1 MTKTALTSNRE
12 WNTRV
17 VSTEKGE
24 ITQNILAEFNE
35 LWNSEYA
42 LKYDEFYEVY
52 KERYMTPFGQ
62 RKAVYS
68 WRLAAT
74 DPTPTGKR
82 KEKSLREKIKDIEKQ
97 LRLETFCEDL
107 TVCELVEKYLMTKT
121 GVKHSTRT
129 GYKFV
134 QNILAKEPFGQRKIA
149 SIKTSDAKIF
159 LIKMQEEGRGYSTIH
174 TVRGVLRPAF
184 QMAADDDMIIKNP
197 FQFELHTVVV
207 NDSVKRDAL
216 TREQE
221 RKFLQF
227 IQEDRHYSRYYDAI
241 FILFKTGLRI
251 SEFCGLTIK
260 DIDFKKNVIKVS
272 HQLQRTSDMRY
283 VCEKTKT
290 ENGIR
295 EIPMNSEVMEAFKR
309 IIKNRPKPKIEPIVD
324 GYSGFLFLDKN
335 GKPRVALHW
344 EKYFQLS
351 VEKYNSIYRVQLP
364 KITPHVC
371 RHTFCTNMAKSGM
384 NPKVL
389 QYIMGHGDISV
400 TLDTYTHI
408 KAEDAIAEMERLDLL
423 IEKEA

>member
-1 MTKTALTSNRE
+1 MSNTKRRDNKG
-12 WNTRV
+12 RV
-17 VSTEKGE
+17 LQMGKNQLDDGR
-24 ITQNILAEFNE
+24 
-35 LWNSEYA
+35 YA
-42 LKYDEFYEVY
+42 Y
-52 KERYMTPFGQ
+52 RYTTPFGQ
-62 RKAVYS
+62 RKTVYS
-68 WRLAAT
+68 WRLTAS
-74 DPTPTGKR
+74 DPMPAGKR
-82 KEKSLREKIKDIEKQ
+82 KDKSLREKIKEIEKK
-97 LRLETFCEDL
+97 LRLEICCEDI
-107 TVCELVEKYLMTKT
+107 TVCELVEKYLMTKN

-159 LIKMQEEGRGYSTIH
+159 LIKMQEDGRGYSTIH

-184 QMAADDDMIIKNP
+184 QMAADDDMIVKNP

-221 RKFLQF
+221 RQFLQF
-227 IQEDRHYSRYYDAI
+227 IMEDNHYSQYYDA
-241 FILFKTGLRI
+241 FYILFKTGLRI
-251 SEFCGLTIK
+251 SEFCGLTIR
-260 DIDFKKNVIKVS
+260 DIDFRKKVIKVN
-272 HQLQRTSDMRY
+272 HQLQRTSDMKY
-283 VCEKTKT
+283 VCEETKT
-290 ENGIR
+290 ENGVR
-295 EIPMNSEVMEAFKR
+295 EVPMTPDVVDAFKR
-309 IIKNRPKPKIEPIVD
+309 IIKMRPKPKIEPVVD

-335 GKPRVALHW
+335 GKPKVALHW

-351 VEKYNSIYRVQLP
+351 VAKYNKIYRVQLP
-364 KITPHVC
+364 QITPHVC

-408 KAEDAIAEMERLDLL
+408 KSEDAIAEMERLDYLKT
-423 IEKEA
+423 KEA

>member
-1 MTKTALTSNRE
+1 MSNTKRRDNKG
-12 WNTRV
+12 RV
-17 VSTEKGE
+17 LQIGE
-24 ITQNILAEFNE
+24 NQLDDGR
-35 LWNSEYA
+35 YA
-42 LKYDEFYEVY
+42 Y
-52 KERYMTPFGQ
+52 RYTTPFGQ
-62 RKAVYS
+62 RKTVYS
-68 WRLAAT
+68 WRLTAS
-74 DPTPTGKR
+74 DPMPAGKR
-82 KEKSLREKIKDIEKQ
+82 KDKSLREKIKEIEKK
-97 LRLETFCEDL
+97 LRLEICCEDI

-159 LIKMQEEGRGYSTIH
+159 LIKMQEAGRGYSTIH

-184 QMAADDDMIIKNP
+184 QMAADDDMIVKNP

-227 IQEDRHYSRYYDAI
+227 ILEDDHYSQYYDA
-241 FILFKTGLRI
+241 FYILFKTGLRI

-260 DIDFKKNVIKVS
+260 DIDFRKKVIKVN

-283 VCEKTKT
+283 ICEKTKT
-290 ENGIR
+290 ENGVR
-295 EIPMNSEVMEAFKR
+295 EVPMTPDVMDAFKR
-309 IIKNRPKPKIEPIVD
+309 IIKMRPKPKIEPIVD

-351 VEKYNSIYRVQLP
+351 VAKYNKIYRAQLP
-364 KITPHVC
+364 QITPHVC

-408 KAEDAIAEMERLDLL
+408 KSEDAIAEMERLDYLAT
-423 IEKEA
+423 KEA

>member
-1 MTKTALTSNRE
+1 MSNTKRRDNKG
-12 WNTRV
+12 RV
-17 VSTEKGE
+17 LQMGE
-24 ITQNILAEFNE
+24 NQLDDGR
-35 LWNSEYA
+35 YA
-42 LKYDEFYEVY
+42 Y
-52 KERYMTPFGQ
+52 RYTTPFGQ
-62 RKAVYS
+62 RKTVYS
-68 WRLAAT
+68 WRLTASDTMPA
-74 DPTPTGKR
+74 GKR
-82 KEKSLREKIKDIEKQ
+82 KDKSLREKIKEIEKK
-97 LRLETFCEDL
+97 LRLEICCEDI

-159 LIKMQEEGRGYSTIH
+159 LIKMQEDGRGYSTIH

-184 QMAADDDMIIKNP
+184 QMAADDDMIVKNP

-227 IQEDRHYSRYYDAI
+227 ILEDDHYSQYYDA
-241 FILFKTGLRI
+241 FYILFKTGLRI

-260 DIDFKKNVIKVS
+260 DIDFRKKVIKVN
-272 HQLQRTSDMRY
+272 HQLQRTSDMKY
-283 VCEKTKT
+283 ICEKTKT
-290 ENGIR
+290 ENGVR
-295 EIPMNSEVMEAFKR
+295 EVPMTQDVMDAFKR
-309 IIKNRPKPKIEPIVD
+309 IIKMRPTPKIEPIID

-335 GKPRVALHW
+335 GKPKVALHW

-351 VEKYNSIYRVQLP
+351 VEKYNKIYRVQLP

-408 KAEDAIAEMERLDLL
+408 KSEDAIAEMERLDYLKT
-423 IEKEA
+423 KEA

>member
-1 MTKTALTSNRE
+1 MSNTKRRDNKG
-12 WNTRV
+12 RV
-17 VSTEKGE
+17 LQMGE
-24 ITQNILAEFNE
+24 NQLDDGR
-35 LWNSEYA
+35 YA
-42 LKYDEFYEVY
+42 Y
-52 KERYMTPFGQ
+52 RYTTPFGQ
-62 RKAVYS
+62 RKTVYS
-68 WRLAAT
+68 WRLTAS
-74 DPTPTGKR
+74 DPMPAGKR
-82 KEKSLREKIKDIEKQ
+82 KDKALREKIKEIEKK
-97 LRLETFCEDL
+97 LRLEICCEDI

-121 GVKHSTRT
+121 GVKHSTQT

-159 LIKMQEEGRGYSTIH
+159 LIKMQEDGRGYSTIH

-184 QMAADDDMIIKNP
+184 QMAADDDMIVKNP

-227 IQEDRHYSRYYDAI
+227 IAEDEHYSRYYDAF

-251 SEFCGLTIK
+251 SEFCGLTIR
-260 DIDFKKNVIKVS
+260 DIDFKKNVIKVN
-272 HQLQRTSDMRY
+272 HQLQRIGGKQY

-290 ENGIR
+290 DNGVR
-295 EIPMNSEVMEAFKR
+295 EVPMKPEVIAAFKR
-309 IIKNRPKPKIEPIVD
+309 IINSRPKPKIEPIID
-324 GYSGFLFLDKN
+324 GYSGFLFLDSK
-335 GKPRVALHW
+335 GRPKVALHW

-408 KAEDAIAEMERLDLL
+408 KSEDAIAEMERLDYLKT
-423 IEKEA
+423 KEA

>member
-1 MTKTALTSNRE
+1 MSNAKRRD
-12 WNTRV
+12 NKGRV
-17 VSTEKGE
+17 LQMGE
-24 ITQNILAEFNE
+24 NQLDDGR
-35 LWNSEYA
+35 YA
-42 LKYDEFYEVY
+42 Y
-52 KERYMTPFGQ
+52 RYTTPFGQ
-62 RKAVYS
+62 RKTVYS
-68 WRLAAT
+68 WRLTAS
-74 DPTPTGKR
+74 DPMPAGRR
-82 KEKSLREKIKDIEKQ
+82 KDKSLREKIKDIEKQ
-97 LRLETFCEDL
+97 QRLEICCEDI
-107 TVCELVEKYLMTKT
+107 TVCELVEKYIATKT
-121 GVKHSTRT
+121 GVKQSTQT
-129 GYKFV
+129 GYKYV
-134 QNILAKEPFGQRKIA
+134 QNILAKEPFGKRKIA

-159 LIKMQEEGRGYSTIH
+159 LINLQKNGRGYSTIH
-174 TVRGVLRPAF
+174 TIRGVLRPAF
-184 QMAADDDMIIKNP
+184 QMAADDDMIVKNP

-227 IQEDRHYSRYYDAI
+227 IMEDNHYSQYYDA
-241 FILFKTGLRI
+241 FYILFKTGLRI
-251 SEFCGLTIK
+251 SEFCGLTMK
-260 DIDFKKNVIKVS
+260 DIDFNKKVVKVN

-283 VCEKTKT
+283 ICEKTQT
-290 ENGIR
+290 ENGVR
-295 EIPMNSEVMEAFKR
+295 EVPMTSDVMAAFKR
-309 IIKNRPKPKIEPIVD
+309 IIKMRHKPKIEPVVD

-335 GKPRVALHW
+335 GKPKVALHW

-408 KAEDAIAEMERLDLL
+408 KSEDAIAEMERLDYLS
-423 IEKEA
+423 IKEA

>member
-1 MTKTALTSNRE
+1 MSNTKRRDNKG
-12 WNTRV
+12 RV
-17 VSTEKGE
+17 LQMGE
-24 ITQNILAEFNE
+24 NQLDDGR
-35 LWNSEYA
+35 YA
-42 LKYDEFYEVY
+42 Y
-52 KERYMTPFGQ
+52 RYTTPFRQ
-62 RKAVYS
+62 RKTVYS
-68 WRLAAT
+68 WRLTAS
-74 DPTPTGKR
+74 DPMPAGKR
-82 KEKSLREKIKDIEKQ
+82 KDKSLREKIKEIEKK
-97 LRLETFCEDL
+97 LRLEICCEDI

-121 GVKHSTRT
+121 GVKHSTQT

-159 LIKMQEEGRGYSTIH
+159 LINMQKNGRGYSTIH

-184 QMAADDDMIIKNP
+184 QMAADDDMIVKNP

-227 IQEDRHYSRYYDAI
+227 ILEDDHYSQYYDA
-241 FILFKTGLRI
+241 FYILFKTGLRI

-260 DIDFKKNVIKVS
+260 DIDFRKKVIKVN

-283 VCEKTKT
+283 ICEKTKT
-290 ENGIR
+290 ENGVR
-295 EIPMNSEVMEAFKR
+295 EVPMTPDVMDAFKR
-309 IIKNRPKPKIEPIVD
+309 IIKMRPKPKVEPIVD

-351 VEKYNSIYRVQLP
+351 VAKYNKIYRVQLP

-408 KAEDAIAEMERLDLL
+408 KSEDAIAEMERLDYLAT
-423 IEKEA
+423 KEA

>member
-1 MTKTALTSNRE
+1 MSNAKRRD
-12 WNTRV
+12 NKGRV
-17 VSTEKGE
+17 LQMGE
-24 ITQNILAEFNE
+24 NQLDDGR
-35 LWNSEYA
+35 YA
-42 LKYDEFYEVY
+42 Y
-52 KERYMTPFGQ
+52 RYTTPFGQ
-62 RKAVYS
+62 RKTVYS
-68 WRLAAT
+68 WRLTAS
-74 DPTPTGKR
+74 DPMPAGKR
-82 KEKSLREKIKDIEKQ
+82 KDKSLREKIKEIEKK
-97 LRLETFCEDL
+97 LRLEICCEDI

-134 QNILAKEPFGQRKIA
+134 QNILEKEPFGQRKIA

-159 LIKMQEEGRGYSTIH
+159 LIKMQEDGRGYSTIH

-184 QMAADDDMIIKNP
+184 QMAADDDMIVKNP

-221 RKFLQF
+221 RKYLQF
-227 IQEDRHYSRYYDAI
+227 ILEDDHYSQYYDAI
-241 FILFKTGLRI
+241 YILFKTGLRI

-260 DIDFKKNVIKVS
+260 DIDFKKKVIKVN

-283 VCEKTKT
+283 ICEKTKT
-290 ENGIR
+290 ENGVR
-295 EIPMNSEVMEAFKR
+295 EVPMTPDVVDAFKR
-309 IIKNRPKPKIEPIVD
+309 IIKMRPKPKIEPVVD

-335 GKPRVALHW
+335 GKPKVALHW

-351 VEKYNSIYRVQLP
+351 VAKYNKIYRVQLP
-364 KITPHVC
+364 QITPHVC

-408 KAEDAIAEMERLDLL
+408 KSEDAIAEMERLDYLKT
-423 IEKEA
+423 KEA

>member
-1 MTKTALTSNRE
+1 LQTGE
-12 WNTRV
+12 WQQDDGR
-17 VSTEKGE
+17 
-24 ITQNILAEFNE
+24 
-35 LWNSEYA
+35 Y
-42 LKYDEFYEVY
+42 VY
-52 KERYMTPFGQ
+52 RYTTPFGQ
-62 RKAVYS
+62 RKSVYS
-68 WRLAAT
+68 WRLTASDQA
-74 DPTPTGKR
+74 PAGKR
-82 KEKSLREKIKDIEKQ
+82 KEKSLREKIKDVEKQ
-97 LRLETFCEDL
+97 LRLELCCEDI

-159 LIKMQEEGRGYSTIH
+159 LIKMQKDGRGYSTIH

-184 QMAADDDMIIKNP
+184 QMAADDDMILKNP

-227 IQEDRHYSRYYDAI
+227 IAEDSHYKRYYDA
-241 FILFKTGLRI
+241 FYILFKTGLRI

-260 DIDFKKNVIKVS
+260 DIDFRKKVIKVN
-272 HQLQRTSDMRY
+272 HQLQRTSEMKY
-283 VCEKTKT
+283 ICETTKT
-290 ENGIR
+290 DNGVR
-295 EIPMNSEVMEAFKR
+295 DVPMTPDVVDAFKR

-351 VEKYNSIYRVQLP
+351 VRKYNSIYKVQLP

-408 KAEDAIAEMERLDLL
+408 KSEDAIAEMERLDLL
-423 IEKEA
+423 MEKEA

>member
-1 MTKTALTSNRE
+1 MSYTKRRDNKG
-12 WNTRV
+12 RV
-17 VSTEKGE
+17 LQMGE
-24 ITQNILAEFNE
+24 NQLDDGR
-35 LWNSEYA
+35 YA
-42 LKYDEFYEVY
+42 Y
-52 KERYMTPFGQ
+52 RYTDPFGK
-62 RKAVYS
+62 RKTVYS
-68 WRLAAT
+68 WRLTASDSMPA
-74 DPTPTGKR
+74 GKR
-82 KEKSLREKIKDIEKQ
+82 KDKSLREKIKDIEKK
-97 LRLETFCEDL
+97 LRLEICCEDI

-121 GVKHSTRT
+121 GVKHSTRS

-159 LIKMQEEGRGYSTIH
+159 LIKMQEDGRGYSTIH

-227 IQEDRHYSRYYDAI
+227 ILEDNHYSKYYDA
-241 FILFKTGLRI
+241 FYILFKTGLRI

-260 DIDFKKNVIKVS
+260 DIDFKKKVIKVN
-272 HQLQRTSDMRY
+272 HQLQRTNDMRY
-283 VCEKTKT
+283 ICETTKT

-295 EIPMNSEVMEAFKR
+295 DVPMTPDVMEAFKR
-309 IIKNRPKPKIEPIVD
+309 IIKMRPKYKIEPIVD

-335 GKPRVALHW
+335 GKPKVALHW

-351 VEKYNSIYRVQLP
+351 VAKYNKTYCVQLP
-364 KITPHVC
+364 QITPHVC

-408 KAEDAIAEMERLDLL
+408 KSEDAIAEMERLDYLAT
-423 IEKEA
+423 KEA

>member
-1 MTKTALTSNRE
+1 MSNSKRRDNKGRVLQTGE
-12 WNTRV
+12 WQQSDGR
-17 VSTEKGE
+17 
-24 ITQNILAEFNE
+24 
-35 LWNSEYA
+35 Y
-42 LKYDEFYEVY
+42 VY
-52 KERYMTPFGQ
+52 RYYNPLGQ
-62 RKAVYS
+62 RKSVYS
-68 WRLAAT
+68 WRLVPS
-74 DPTPTGKR
+74 DSTPAGKR
-82 KEKSLREKIKDIEKQ
+82 HEKSLREKIKDIEKQ
-97 LRLETFCEDL
+97 QRLEVFCEDL

-121 GVKHSTRT
+121 GVKHGTRN
-129 GYKFV
+129 GYKYV

-159 LIKMQEEGRGYSTIH
+159 LINMQKEGRGYSTIC

-184 QMAADDDMIIKNP
+184 QMAADDDMIVKNP

-227 IQEDRHYSRYYDAI
+227 IAEDSHYSRYYDAF

-251 SEFCGLTIK
+251 SEFCGLTMR

-272 HQLQRTSDMRY
+272 HQLQRISSTHY
-283 VCEKTKT
+283 VCETTKT

-295 EIPMNSEVMEAFKR
+295 EIPMKPEVVAAFKR
-309 IIKNRPKPKIEPIVD
+309 IIANRPKPKIEPIVD
-324 GYSGFLFLDKN
+324 GYSGFLFLDNQGRPK
-335 GKPRVALHW
+335 VALHW

-384 NPKVL
+384 NPKIL

-408 KAEDAIAEMERLDLL
+408 KAEDAIEEMERLDALA
-423 IEKEA
+423 KKQA

>member
-1 MTKTALTSNRE
+1 MSNAKRRDNKGRVLQMGE
-12 WNTRV
+12 WQQSDGR
-17 VSTEKGE
+17 
-24 ITQNILAEFNE
+24 
-35 LWNSEYA
+35 Y
-42 LKYDEFYEVY
+42 VY
-52 KERYMTPFGQ
+52 RYTNPLGQ
-62 RKAVYS
+62 RKSVYS
-68 WRLAAT
+68 WRLTAS
-74 DPTPTGKR
+74 DPTPAGKR
-82 KEKSLREKIKDIEKQ
+82 HEKSLREKIKDVEKQ
-97 LRLETFCEDL
+97 LRLEVFCEDL

-121 GVKHSTRT
+121 GVKHGTRN
-129 GYKFV
+129 GYKYV

-149 SIKTSDAKIF
+149 TIKTSDAKIF
-159 LIKMQEEGRGYSTIH
+159 LINMQKEGRGYSTIC

-184 QMAADDDMIIKNP
+184 QMAADDDMIVKNP

-227 IQEDRHYSRYYDAI
+227 IAGDEHYSRYYDAF

-251 SEFCGLTIK
+251 SEFCGLTMR
-260 DIDFKKNVIKVS
+260 DIDFKKNVIKVN
-272 HQLQRTSDMRY
+272 HQLQRISSTHY
-283 VCEKTKT
+283 VCETTKT
-290 ENGIR
+290 ENGVR
-295 EIPMNSEVMEAFKR
+295 EIPMKPEVVDAFKR
-309 IIKNRPKPKIEPIVD
+309 IIANRPKPMIEPIVD
-324 GYSGFLFLDKN
+324 GYSGFLFLDSK
-335 GKPRVALHW
+335 GRPKVALHW

-351 VEKYNSIYRVQLP
+351 VEKYNSIYRVQMP

-408 KAEDAIAEMERLDLL
+408 KAEDAIEEMERLDF
-423 IEKEA
+423 IARKQA

>member
-1 MTKTALTSNRE
+1 M
-12 WNTRV
+12 
-17 VSTEKGE
+17 GE
-24 ITQNILAEFNE
+24 TQL
-35 LWNSEYA
+35 
-42 LKYDEFYEVY
+42 DTG
-52 KERYMTPFGQ
+52 RYMYRYQTPFGQ
-62 RKAVYS
+62 RKSVYS
-68 WRLAAT
+68 WRLTAS
-74 DPTPTGKR
+74 DPTPAGR
-82 KEKSLREKIKDIEKQ
+82 KQEKSLREKIKDIEKQ
-97 LRLETFCEDL
+97 LRLDTFCEGL
-107 TVCELVEKYLMTKT
+107 TVCELVEKYIATKT
-121 GVKHSTRT
+121 GVAHSTKT

-149 SIKTSDAKIF
+149 SVKTSDAKIF
-159 LIKMQEEGRGYSTIH
+159 LINMQKNGRGYSTIH
-174 TVRGVLRPAF
+174 TVRGVLRSAF

-227 IQEDRHYSRYYDAI
+227 IKEDSHYGKYYDAF

-260 DIDFKKNVIKVS
+260 DIDFKNNVLKVN
-272 HQLQRTSDMRY
+272 HQLQRTSDMKY
-283 VCEKTKT
+283 ICGPTKT

-295 EIPMNSEVMEAFKR
+295 DIPMKPEVAAAFKR
-309 IIKNRPKPKIEPIVD
+309 IIENRPKPKIEPVVD
-324 GYSGFLFLDKN
+324 GYVGFLFLDKN

-351 VEKYNSIYRVQLP
+351 VEKYNSIYKVQMP

-371 RHTFCTNMAKSGM
+371 RHTCCTNLAKSGM

-400 TLDTYTHI
+400 TLDTYTHM
-408 KAEDAIAEMERLDLL
+408 KAEDAWDEMERLGMLDA
-423 IEKEA
+423 KEA

>member
-1 MTKTALTSNRE
+1 MSNAKGRD
-12 WNTRV
+12 NKGRV
-17 VSTEKGE
+17 LQMGE
-24 ITQNILAEFNE
+24 VQLD
-35 LWNSEYA
+35 SG
-42 LKYDEFYEVY
+42 
-52 KERYMTPFGQ
+52 RYMYRYQTPFGQ
-62 RKAVYS
+62 RKSVYS
-68 WRLAAT
+68 WRLTAS
-74 DPTPTGKR
+74 DPTPAGK
-82 KEKSLREKIKDIEKQ
+82 KQEKSLREKIKDIEKQ

-107 TVCELVEKYLMTKT
+107 TVCELVEKYIATKT
-121 GVKHSTRT
+121 GVTHSTKT
-129 GYKFV
+129 GYKYV

-149 SIKTSDAKIF
+149 SVKTSDAKIF
-159 LIKMQEEGRGYSTIH
+159 LINMQKNGRGYSTIH

-227 IQEDRHYSRYYDAI
+227 IKEDSHYGQYYDAF

-260 DIDFKKNVIKVS
+260 DVDFKNNVLKVN
-272 HQLQRTSDMRY
+272 HQLQRTSDMKY
-283 VCEKTKT
+283 ICGPTKT
-290 ENGIR
+290 ENGVR
-295 EIPMNSEVMEAFKR
+295 DIPMKPDVVAAFKR
-309 IIKNRPKPKIEPIVD
+309 IIKNRPKPKVEPVVD
-324 GYSGFLFLDKN
+324 GYVGFLFLDKN

-351 VEKYNSIYRVQLP
+351 VEKYNSIYKVQMP

-371 RHTFCTNMAKSGM
+371 RHTCCTNLAKSGM

-400 TLDTYTHI
+400 TLDTYTHM
-408 KAEDAIAEMERLDLL
+408 KAEDAWDEMERLGMLD
-423 IEKEA
+423 EKEA

>member
-1 MTKTALTSNRE
+1 MSNTKRRDNKG
-12 WNTRV
+12 RV
-17 VSTEKGE
+17 LQMGE
-24 ITQNILAEFNE
+24 NQLDDGR
-35 LWNSEYA
+35 YA
-42 LKYDEFYEVY
+42 Y
-52 KERYMTPFGQ
+52 RYTTPFGQ
-62 RKAVYS
+62 RKTVYS
-68 WRLAAT
+68 WRLTAS
-74 DPTPTGKR
+74 DPMPAGKR
-82 KEKSLREKIKDIEKQ
+82 KDKSLREKIKDIEKK
-97 LRLETFCEDL
+97 LRLEICCEDI

-121 GVKHSTRT
+121 GVKHSTQT

-159 LIKMQEEGRGYSTIH
+159 LIKMQEAGRGYSTIH

-184 QMAADDDMIIKNP
+184 QMAADDDMIVKNP

-227 IQEDRHYSRYYDAI
+227 ILEDDHYSQYYDA
-241 FILFKTGLRI
+241 FYILFKTGLRI

-260 DIDFKKNVIKVS
+260 DIDFRKKVIKVN
-272 HQLQRTSDMRY
+272 HQLQRISDMRY
-283 VCEKTKT
+283 ICEKTKT
-290 ENGIR
+290 ENGVR
-295 EIPMNSEVMEAFKR
+295 EVPMTPDVMDAFKR
-309 IIKNRPKPKIEPIVD
+309 IIKMRPKPKIEPIVD

-351 VEKYNSIYRVQLP
+351 VEKYNNIYRVQLP

-423 IEKEA
+423 TEKEA

>member
-1 MTKTALTSNRE
+1 MSNTKRRDNKG
-12 WNTRV
+12 RV
-17 VSTEKGE
+17 LQMGE
-24 ITQNILAEFNE
+24 NQLDDGR
-35 LWNSEYA
+35 YA
-42 LKYDEFYEVY
+42 Y
-52 KERYMTPFGQ
+52 RYTTPFGQ
-62 RKAVYS
+62 RKTVYS
-68 WRLAAT
+68 WRLTAS
-74 DPTPTGKR
+74 DPMPAGKR
-82 KEKSLREKIKDIEKQ
+82 KDKSLREKIKDIEKK
-97 LRLETFCEDL
+97 LRLEICCEDI

-121 GVKHSTRT
+121 GVKHSTQT

-159 LIKMQEEGRGYSTIH
+159 LIKMQEAGRGYSTIH

-184 QMAADDDMIIKNP
+184 QMAADDDMIVKNP

-227 IQEDRHYSRYYDAI
+227 ILEDDHYSQYYDA
-241 FILFKTGLRI
+241 FYILFKTGLRI

-260 DIDFKKNVIKVS
+260 DIDFRKKVIKVN

-283 VCEKTKT
+283 ICEKTKT
-290 ENGIR
+290 ENGVR
-295 EIPMNSEVMEAFKR
+295 EVPMTPDVMDAFKR
-309 IIKNRPKPKIEPIVD
+309 IIKMRPKPKSEPIVD

-351 VEKYNSIYRVQLP
+351 VSKYNKIYRVQLP

-408 KAEDAIAEMERLDLL
+408 KSEDAIAEMERLDYLAT
-423 IEKEA
+423 KEA

>member
-1 MTKTALTSNRE
+1 MSNAKRRDSKG
-12 WNTRV
+12 RV
-17 VSTEKGE
+17 LQMGE
-24 ITQNILAEFNE
+24 NQLDDGR
-35 LWNSEYA
+35 Y
-42 LKYDEFYEVY
+42 VY
-52 KERYMTPFGQ
+52 RYTNPYGQ
-62 RKAVYS
+62 RKTVYS
-68 WRLAAT
+68 WRLTAS
-74 DPTPTGKR
+74 DPMPAGRR
-82 KEKSLREKIKDIEKQ
+82 KDKSLREKIKDIEKQ
-97 LRLETFCEDL
+97 LRLEICCEDI

-121 GVKHSTRT
+121 GVKHSTQT

-159 LIKMQEEGRGYSTIH
+159 LIKMQEDGRGYSTIH

-184 QMAADDDMIIKNP
+184 QMAADDDMIVKNP

-221 RKFLQF
+221 RKYLQF
-227 IQEDRHYSRYYDAI
+227 ILEDDHYSQYYDAI
-241 FILFKTGLRI
+241 YILFKTGLRI

-260 DIDFKKNVIKVS
+260 DIDFKKKVIKIN

-283 VCEKTKT
+283 ICEKTKT
-290 ENGIR
+290 ENGVR
-295 EIPMNSEVMEAFKR
+295 EVPMTPDVVDAFKR
-309 IIKNRPKPKIEPIVD
+309 IIKMRPKPKIEPVVD

-335 GKPRVALHW
+335 GKPKVALHW

-351 VEKYNSIYRVQLP
+351 VAKYNKIYRVQLP
-364 KITPHVC
+364 QITPHVC

-408 KAEDAIAEMERLDLL
+408 KSEDAIAEMERLDYLKT
-423 IEKEA
+423 KEA

>member
-1 MTKTALTSNRE
+1 MSNAKRRD
-12 WNTRV
+12 NKGRV
-17 VSTEKGE
+17 LQMGE
-24 ITQNILAEFNE
+24 VQLD
-35 LWNSEYA
+35 SG
-42 LKYDEFYEVY
+42 
-52 KERYMTPFGQ
+52 RYMYRYQTPFGQ
-62 RKAVYS
+62 RKSVYS
-68 WRLAAT
+68 WRLTAS
-74 DPTPTGKR
+74 DPTPAGR
-82 KEKSLREKIKDIEKQ
+82 KQEKSLREKIKDIEKQ
-97 LRLETFCEDL
+97 LRLDTFCEDL
-107 TVCELVEKYLMTKT
+107 TVCELVEKYIATKT
-121 GVKHSTRT
+121 GVTHSTKN
-129 GYKFV
+129 GYKYV

-149 SIKTSDAKIF
+149 SVKTSDAKIF
-159 LIKMQEEGRGYSTIH
+159 LINMQKNGRGYSTIH

-227 IQEDRHYSRYYDAI
+227 IKEDSHYGKYYDAF

-260 DIDFKKNVIKVS
+260 DIDFKNNVLKVN
-272 HQLQRTSDMRY
+272 HQLQRTSDMKY
-283 VCEKTKT
+283 ICGPTKT

-295 EIPMNSEVMEAFKR
+295 DIPMKPEVVAAFKR
-309 IIKNRPKPKIEPIVD
+309 IIENRPKPKVEPVVD
-324 GYSGFLFLDKN
+324 GYVGFLFLDKN

-351 VEKYNSIYRVQLP
+351 VEKYNSIYKVQMP

-371 RHTFCTNMAKSGM
+371 RHTCCTNLAKSGM

-400 TLDTYTHI
+400 NLDTYTHM
-408 KAEDAIAEMERLDLL
+408 KAEDAWDEMERLGMLDA
-423 IEKEA
+423 KEA

>member
-1 MTKTALTSNRE
+1 MSNTKRRDNKG
-12 WNTRV
+12 RV
-17 VSTEKGE
+17 LQMGE
-24 ITQNILAEFNE
+24 NQLDDGR
-35 LWNSEYA
+35 YA
-42 LKYDEFYEVY
+42 Y
-52 KERYMTPFGQ
+52 RYTTPFGQ
-62 RKAVYS
+62 RKTVYS
-68 WRLAAT
+68 WRLTAS
-74 DPTPTGKR
+74 DPMPAGKR
-82 KEKSLREKIKDIEKQ
+82 KDKSLREKIKDIEKK
-97 LRLETFCEDL
+97 LRLEICCEDI

-121 GVKHSTRT
+121 GVKHSTQT

-134 QNILAKEPFGQRKIA
+134 QNILAKDPFGQRKIA

-159 LIKMQEEGRGYSTIH
+159 LIKMQEAGRGYSTIH

-184 QMAADDDMIIKNP
+184 QMAADDYMIVKNP

-227 IQEDRHYSRYYDAI
+227 ILEDDHYSQYYDA
-241 FILFKTGLRI
+241 FYILFKTGLRI

-260 DIDFKKNVIKVS
+260 DIDFRKKVIKVN

-283 VCEKTKT
+283 ICEKTKT
-290 ENGIR
+290 ENGVR
-295 EIPMNSEVMEAFKR
+295 EVPMTPYVMDAFMR
-309 IIKNRPKPKIEPIVD
+309 IIKMRPKPKIEPIVD

-351 VEKYNSIYRVQLP
+351 VAKYNKIYRVQLP

-408 KAEDAIAEMERLDLL
+408 KAEDAIAEMERLDYLAT
-423 IEKEA
+423 KEA

>member
-1 MTKTALTSNRE
+1 MSNTKRRDNKGRVLQTGE
-12 WNTRV
+12 WQQDDGR
-17 VSTEKGE
+17 
-24 ITQNILAEFNE
+24 
-35 LWNSEYA
+35 Y
-42 LKYDEFYEVY
+42 VY
-52 KERYMTPFGQ
+52 RYTTPFGQ
-62 RKAVYS
+62 RKSVYS
-68 WRLAAT
+68 WRLTASDQA
-74 DPTPTGKR
+74 PAGKR
-82 KEKSLREKIKDIEKQ
+82 KEKSLREKIKDVEKQ
-97 LRLETFCEDL
+97 LRLELCCEDI

-159 LIKMQEEGRGYSTIH
+159 LIKMQKDGRGYSTIH

-184 QMAADDDMIIKNP
+184 QMAADDDMILKNP

-227 IQEDRHYSRYYDAI
+227 IAEDSHYKRYYDA
-241 FILFKTGLRI
+241 FYILFKTGLRI

-260 DIDFKKNVIKVS
+260 DIDFRKKVIKVN
-272 HQLQRTSDMRY
+272 HQLQRTSEMKY
-283 VCEKTKT
+283 ICETTKT
-290 ENGIR
+290 DNGVR
-295 EIPMNSEVMEAFKR
+295 DVPMTPDVVDAFKR

-335 GKPRVALHW
+335 GRPRVALHW

-351 VEKYNSIYRVQLP
+351 VRKYNSIYKVQLP

-408 KAEDAIAEMERLDLL
+408 KSEDAIAEMERLDLL
-423 IEKEA
+423 MEKEA

>member
-1 MTKTALTSNRE
+1 MSNTKRRDNKG
-12 WNTRV
+12 RV
-17 VSTEKGE
+17 LQMGE
-24 ITQNILAEFNE
+24 NQLDDGR
-35 LWNSEYA
+35 Y
-42 LKYDEFYEVY
+42 VY
-52 KERYMTPFGQ
+52 RYTNPYGQ
-62 RKAVYS
+62 RKTVYS
-68 WRLAAT
+68 WRLTAS
-74 DPTPTGKR
+74 DPMPAGRR
-82 KEKSLREKIKDIEKQ
+82 KDKSLREKIKDIEKQ
-97 LRLETFCEDL
+97 LRLEICCEDI

-121 GVKHSTRT
+121 GVKHSTQT
-129 GYKFV
+129 GYKYV

-159 LIKMQEEGRGYSTIH
+159 LIKMQEDGRGYSTIH

-184 QMAADDDMIIKNP
+184 QMAADDDMIVKNP

-221 RKFLQF
+221 RKYLQF
-227 IQEDRHYSRYYDAI
+227 ILEDDHYSQYYDTI
-241 FILFKTGLRI
+241 YILFKTGLRI

-260 DIDFKKNVIKVS
+260 DIDFKKKVIKIN

-283 VCEKTKT
+283 ICEKTKT
-290 ENGIR
+290 ENGVR
-295 EIPMNSEVMEAFKR
+295 EVPMTSDVVDAFKR
-309 IIKNRPKPKIEPIVD
+309 IIKMRPKPKIEPVVD

-335 GKPRVALHW
+335 GKPKVALHW

-351 VEKYNSIYRVQLP
+351 VAKYNKIYRVQLP
-364 KITPHVC
+364 QITPHVC

-408 KAEDAIAEMERLDLL
+408 KSEDAIAEMERLDYLKT
-423 IEKEA
+423 KEA

>member
-1 MTKTALTSNRE
+1 MSYTKRRDNKG
-12 WNTRV
+12 RV
-17 VSTEKGE
+17 LQMGE
-24 ITQNILAEFNE
+24 IQLEDGR
-35 LWNSEYA
+35 YA
-42 LKYDEFYEVY
+42 Y
-52 KERYMTPFGQ
+52 RYTDPFGQ
-62 RKAVYS
+62 RKTVYS
-68 WRLAAT
+68 WRLTASDSMPA
-74 DPTPTGKR
+74 GKR
-82 KEKSLREKIKDIEKQ
+82 KDKSLREKIKDIEKK
-97 LRLETFCEDL
+97 LRLEICCEDI

-159 LIKMQEEGRGYSTIH
+159 LIDMQKNGRGYSTIH

-227 IQEDRHYSRYYDAI
+227 ILEDDHYSRYYDA
-241 FILFKTGLRI
+241 FYILFKTGLRI

-260 DIDFKKNVIKVS
+260 DIDFKKKVIKVN
-272 HQLQRTSDMRY
+272 HQLQRTNDMRY
-283 VCEKTKT
+283 ICETTKT

-295 EIPMNSEVMEAFKR
+295 EVPMTPDVMDAFKR
-309 IIKNRPKPKIEPIVD
+309 VIKMRPKQKIEPIVD

-335 GKPRVALHW
+335 GKPKVALHW

-351 VEKYNSIYRVQLP
+351 VAKYNKIYRIQLP

-400 TLDTYTHI
+400 MLDTYTHI
-408 KAEDAIAEMERLDLL
+408 KAEDAIAEMERLDYLVT
-423 IEKEA
+423 KEA

>member
-1 MTKTALTSNRE
+1 MSNAKRRD
-12 WNTRV
+12 NKGRV
-17 VSTEKGE
+17 LQMGE
-24 ITQNILAEFNE
+24 SQQDDGR
-35 LWNSEYA
+35 Y
-42 LKYDEFYEVY
+42 VY
-52 KERYMTPFGQ
+52 RYTNPLGQ
-62 RKAVYS
+62 RKTVYS
-68 WRLAAT
+68 WRLTASDT
-74 DPTPTGKR
+74 TPSGR
-82 KEKSLREKIKDIEKQ
+82 RYEKSLREKIKDIEKQ
-97 LRLETFCEDL
+97 LRLEVYCEDL
-107 TVCELVEKYLMTKT
+107 TVCELVDKYLMTKT
-121 GVKHSTRT
+121 GVKHNTRT
-129 GYKFV
+129 GYKYV

-159 LIKMQEEGRGYSTIH
+159 LISMQEAGRGYSTIC

-227 IQEDRHYSRYYDAI
+227 IAEDEHYSRYYDAF

-251 SEFCGLTIK
+251 SEFCGLTIR
-260 DIDFKKNVIKVS
+260 DIDFKKNVIKVN
-272 HQLQRTSDMRY
+272 HQLQRIGGKQY

-290 ENGIR
+290 DNGVR
-295 EIPMNSEVMEAFKR
+295 EVPMKSEVIAAFKR
-309 IIKNRPKPKIEPIVD
+309 IINSRPKPKIEPIID
-324 GYSGFLFLDKN
+324 GYSGFLFLDSK
-335 GKPRVALHW
+335 GRPKVALHW

-408 KAEDAIAEMERLDLL
+408 KAEDAIAEMERLDFVA
-423 IEKEA
+423 EKEA

>member
-1 MTKTALTSNRE
+1 MNNTKRRDNKG
-12 WNTRV
+12 RV
-17 VSTEKGE
+17 LQMGE
-24 ITQNILAEFNE
+24 NQLDDGR
-35 LWNSEYA
+35 Y
-42 LKYDEFYEVY
+42 VY
-52 KERYMTPFGQ
+52 RYTNPYGQ
-62 RKAVYS
+62 RKTVYS
-68 WRLAAT
+68 WRLTAS
-74 DPTPTGKR
+74 DPMPAGRR
-82 KEKSLREKIKDIEKQ
+82 KDKSLREKIKDIEKQ
-97 LRLETFCEDL
+97 LRLEICCEDI

-121 GVKHSTRT
+121 GVKHSTQT

-159 LIKMQEEGRGYSTIH
+159 LIKMQEDGRGYSTIH

-184 QMAADDDMIIKNP
+184 QMAADDDMIVKNP

-227 IQEDRHYSRYYDAI
+227 ILEDDHYSQYYDAI
-241 FILFKTGLRI
+241 YILFKTGLRI

-260 DIDFKKNVIKVS
+260 DIDFKKKVIKVN

-283 VCEKTKT
+283 ICEKTKT
-290 ENGIR
+290 ENGVR
-295 EIPMNSEVMEAFKR
+295 EVPMTPDVVDAFKR
-309 IIKNRPKPKIEPIVD
+309 IIKMRPKPKIEPVVD

-335 GKPRVALHW
+335 GKPKVALHW

-351 VEKYNSIYRVQLP
+351 VAKYNKIYRVQLP
-364 KITPHVC
+364 QITPHVC

-408 KAEDAIAEMERLDLL
+408 KSEDAIAEMERLDYLKT
-423 IEKEA
+423 KEA

>member
-1 MTKTALTSNRE
+1 MSNAKRRD
-12 WNTRV
+12 NKGRV
-17 VSTEKGE
+17 LQMGE
-24 ITQNILAEFNE
+24 NQLDDGR
-35 LWNSEYA
+35 Y
-42 LKYDEFYEVY
+42 VY
-52 KERYMTPFGQ
+52 RYTNPYGQ
-62 RKAVYS
+62 RKTVYS
-68 WRLAAT
+68 WRLTAS
-74 DPTPTGKR
+74 DPMPAGRR
-82 KEKSLREKIKDIEKQ
+82 KDKSLREKIKDIEKQ
-97 LRLETFCEDL
+97 LRLEICCEDI

-121 GVKHSTRT
+121 GVKHSTQT

-159 LIKMQEEGRGYSTIH
+159 LIKMQEDGRGYSTIH

-184 QMAADDDMIIKNP
+184 QMAADDDMIVKNP

-221 RKFLQF
+221 RKYLQF
-227 IQEDRHYSRYYDAI
+227 ILEDDHYSQYYDAMY
-241 FILFKTGLRI
+241 ILFKTGLRI

-260 DIDFKKNVIKVS
+260 DIDFKKKVIKIN

-283 VCEKTKT
+283 ICEKTKT
-290 ENGIR
+290 ENGVR
-295 EIPMNSEVMEAFKR
+295 EVPMTPDVVDAFKR
-309 IIKNRPKPKIEPIVD
+309 IIKMRPKPKIEPVVD

-335 GKPRVALHW
+335 GKPKVALHW

-351 VEKYNSIYRVQLP
+351 VAKYNKIYRVQLP
-364 KITPHVC
+364 QITPHVC

-408 KAEDAIAEMERLDLL
+408 KSEDAIAEMERLDYLKT
-423 IEKEA
+423 KEA